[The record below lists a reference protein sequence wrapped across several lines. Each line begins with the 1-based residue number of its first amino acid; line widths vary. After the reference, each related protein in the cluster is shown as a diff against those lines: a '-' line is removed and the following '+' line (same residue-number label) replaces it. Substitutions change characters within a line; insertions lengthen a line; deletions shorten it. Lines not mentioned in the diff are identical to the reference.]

1 MQFPKRSIWIIPGLK
16 SDMSVIITFFV
27 FSKNVLLTFLL
38 LLKHL
43 LFSAERNQRKIEKEI
58 GMLPELIQI

>member
-1 MQFPKRSIWIIPGLK
+1 
-16 SDMSVIITFFV
+16 MSVITTFFV